1 MLYIIAT
8 PIGNLEDITYRA
20 VKILKDVKYIYAE
33 DTRVSK
39 KLLSHYEIDTK
50 LNSYHEHNKMKQI
63 PSIINILKQGNDVAL
78 ITDAGTPCISDPG
91 YELVK
96 EARKN
101 EIEITSIP
109 GASSILTAASLSGL
123 DMRRIAYEGFLPKKK
138 NRQTTFIKLKDEER
152 AIIILESPNRLL
164 KTLNDIYSYLGN
176 RYVVIAREMTKIYE
190 EIIFG
195 NVEDVIRKLDSRNIK
210 GEIVIVIKSILEEEK
225 EKRKERN
232 NE

>member
-20 VKILKDVKYIYAE
+20 VKILKEVKYIYAE

-39 KLLSHYEIDTK
+39 KLLNHYEIETK
-50 LNSYHEHNKMKQI
+50 LNSYHEHNKIKQI
-63 PSIINILKQGNDVAL
+63 PNIINILKQDNDVAL

-96 EARKN
+96 EARKHG
-101 EIEITSIP
+101 IEITSIP
-109 GASSILTAASLSGL
+109 GASSIITAASISGL
-123 DMRRIAYEGFLPKKK
+123 DMRKIAYEGFLPKKK
-138 NRQTTFIKLKDEER
+138 NRQTTFNKLKDEER

-164 KTLNDIYSYLGN
+164 KTLNDIYNYLGN
-176 RYVVIAREMTKIYE
+176 RYVVIARELTKIYE
-190 EIIFG
+190 EVIEG
-195 NVEDVIRKLDSRNIK
+195 NVQDIIKRLEGKNIK
-210 GEIVIVIKSILEEEK
+210 GEIVLIIKSILEEDK

-232 NE
+232 DE